1 MNKKYISS
9 TVSVYMVRAPTVPSL
24 QGRRHM
30 ERRGPY
36 RAVTT
41 AAPPILGAPG
51 ASALRVHAPLR
62 RGGK

>member
-24 QGRRHM
+24 PGRRHM